1 VKDRLYT
8 DAANSP
14 RRRSTQTTL
23 HRLLTGLCQ
32 LVSPILVF
40 TADEASEFIPGVGSA
55 SVHLAKAKPET
66 LALSE
71 NEKVQ
76 WEVMFS
82 IRDKVLPVLEK
93 GRQEKL
99 IGKALEAKVELFG
112 AVDKEIL
119 EAKLQDD
126 LREVLNVSQLELH
139 GGTEELRI
147 AVSKADGEK
156 CERCW
161 HFETTIGANKEH
173 PTLCHRC
180 VEAVK

>member
-1 VKDRLYT
+1 ML
-8 DAANSP
+8 A
-14 RRRSTQTTL
+14 
-23 HRLLTGLCQ
+23 
-32 LVSPILVF
+32 F
-40 TADEASEFIPGVGSA
+40 TADEAYEFIPGRASRSETAA
-55 SVHLAKAKPET
+55 SVHLAT
-66 LALSE
+66 LDQESFALSDTE
-71 NEKVQ
+71 RAQ

-119 EAKLQDD
+119 DAKLQDD
-126 LREVLNVSQLELH
+126 LREVLNVSQLKLH

-147 AVSKADGEK
+147 VVSKADGEK

-161 HFETTIGANKEH
+161 HFETTIGASKEH

>member
-1 VKDRLYT
+1 MI
-8 DAANSP
+8 
-14 RRRSTQTTL
+14 
-23 HRLLTGLCQ
+23 TGLCQ
-32 LVSPILVF
+32 LLAPIVAF
-40 TADEASEFIPGVGSA
+40 TADEAYEFIPGAGGS
-55 SVHLAKAKPET
+55 SVHLAKCKTES
-66 LALSE
+66 LALSD
-71 NEKVQ
+71 NERTQ

-99 IGKALEAKVELFG
+99 IGKALEAKVELYG
-112 AVDKEIL
+112 VVDKEIL
-119 EAKLQDD
+119 DAKLQDD
-126 LREVLNVSQLELH
+126 LREVLNVSQLQLH

-147 AVSKADGEK
+147 VVSKADGEK